1 MIWFLSWKKAHSTPF
16 FQTWQINQ
24 FDVWK
29 YAHIVSLRSTICMA
43 SSHQYVWSIS
53 CWWIWQLRW
62 FGQKPGPGTFYISRF
77 LSPLLEISSSNYL
90 VSNAVEIHKYMI
102 NLKSKNDTGIPSG
115 CHLRK
120 TPLVASIDIK
130 FPAHQNLGQ
139 PFCWTWFARNNN
151 EYKWSISCCWCPEFH
166 LTTPRQVSNSTY

>member
-29 YAHIVSLRSTICMA
+29 YAHIVSLRSTVCMA

-53 CWWIWQLRW
+53 CWWIWQLWW

-90 VSNAVEIHKYMI
+90 VSNVVKIHKYMI
-102 NLKSKNDTGIPSG
+102 NWKSKNDTGIFVGLSSEKNS
-115 CHLRK
+115 CDRLNRY
-120 TPLVASIDIK
+120 
-130 FPAHQNLGQ
+130 Q
-139 PFCWTWFARNNN
+139 
-151 EYKWSISCCWCPEFH
+151 ISCSIKIWGSHSAEHGLPG
-166 LTTPRQVSNSTY
+166 RKQQWI